1 MDQDQELHH
10 ILIRDAGILVQIP
23 RQAWKSGDLEH
34 ARFFDVRTGVQI
46 KEIHPP
52 LQPSELA
59 RGYVLSLDSAEA
71 IINSGAAGWIGPSV
85 DFSKVV
91 SIHEVRQRRLDTVV
105 ADSVLDQLHTIV
117 TILQDFLKIA
127 EDAQRE
133 ERLWLSQQVLTLI
146 GKFSGREM
154 EELEEITEWFKNK
167 PRK

>member
-1 MDQDQELHH
+1 M
-10 ILIRDAGILVQIP
+10 IRDAGVLVQIP
-23 RQAWKSGDLEH
+23 HQAWKSGDLDR
-34 ARFFDVRTGVQI
+34 AQFFDVRTGVQM

-52 LQPSELA
+52 LQSSELE
-59 RGYVLSLDSAEA
+59 RGYLLSMDSAEA
-71 IINSGAAGWIGPSV
+71 IIDSGVAGWVGPSK

-91 SIHEVRQRRLDTVV
+91 SILDVRQRRLDTVV
-105 ADSVLDQLHTIV
+105 ADSVLDQLRTIV

-133 ERLWLSQQVLTLI
+133 EKLWLSQQVLTLI

-154 EELEEITEWFKNK
+154 EELEEITEWFKTK